1 MFCCTVS
8 KKCALNYSETL
19 RQKTLSVSPPAEGLV
34 ATHSHDKAAD
44 VEVKFF
50 FFRACRDAAGREI
63 LGQAK
68 TRGCVSL

>member
-50 FFRACRDAAGREI
+50 FFFEHAEMLRVVRYLVRRR
-63 LGQAK
+63 LGA
-68 TRGCVSL
+68 V